1 VGVVGPVSWAFV
13 PHNLPDDVHPNW
25 YWHSGEG
32 GERPVGPA
40 VIFDI
45 DGVLSDAAGR
55 QHFIERG
62 NGDWS
67 AFFEACGDDRVI
79 EEIARLLELLD
90 ASLAVVL
97 LTGRPLR
104 VQPQTL
110 AWLHRYGLRW
120 DLLVMRERGDYAQ
133 VTNFKQRTVVD
144 LRAHGFDL
152 RLAFEDDPS
161 NHAMY
166 VADGIPC
173 VYIHSGYYE

>member
-1 VGVVGPVSWAFV
+1 MSSLDA
-13 PHNLPDDVHPNW
+13 DRPNW
-25 YWHSGEG
+25 CWPNELAS
-32 GERPVGPA
+32 ERADGPA
-40 VIFDI
+40 VVFDI

-62 NGDWS
+62 VRDWD
-67 AFFEACGDDRVI
+67 AFFEACGDDPVI

-110 AWLHRYGLRW
+110 AWLHRYKLRW
-120 DLLVMRERGDYAQ
+120 DLLVMRDRGDYSQ
-133 VTNFKQRTVVD
+133 VTSFKRRVVGD

-166 VADGIPC
+166 VAAGIPC

>member
-1 VGVVGPVSWAFV
+1 MRHFGEIR
-13 PHNLPDDVHPNW
+13 PNW
-25 YWHSGEG
+25 SWQSDDPGQ
-32 GERPVGPA
+32 RPQGRA
-40 VIFDI
+40 VVFDI

-55 QHFIERG
+55 QHFIEQG
-62 NGDWS
+62 NRDWS
-67 AFFEACGDDRVI
+67 AFFEACGDDPVI

-120 DLLVMRERGDYAQ
+120 DLLVMRERGDYDQ
-133 VTNFKQRTVVD
+133 VTWFKQRVVGD
-144 LRAHGFDL
+144 LRTHGFDL

-166 VADGIPC
+166 VAEGVPC